1 VSAWRIWVD
10 TGGTFTDCLARDPEG
25 GLHRA
30 KVLSSSCLRLSVAP
44 AGRRRFALTAA
55 PELPAGF
62 LEGAR
67 LRRLGASGGGLRI
80 VRHDVL
86 PPFVELEDEPPGEW
100 MEGEV
105 CEVLFD
111 EEAPVLAA
119 RLVTGTARR
128 CPLPEHELR
137 LATTRGTNA
146 LLERRGGRVALFV
159 TAGFADLLV
168 IGTQQR
174 PELFTLRPDRPPP
187 LYEAVVEVPGRL
199 DATGAE
205 LEPLAPEALA
215 SEVDRLLAAGI
226 DGAAVALLHAYRT
239 PGHEERLACWLE
251 ARGFAHVSRSSALAP
266 RIQLLARGETAVI
279 DAYLWPVIQG
289 YLDAVREQSGAS
301 RLLVMTSAG
310 GLVEA
315 GRFRPRDSL
324 LSGPAGGVVGA
335 AAAGRAAGR
344 KAIIA
349 FDMGGTSTDVSRCAG
364 DLDYRFETRI
374 GGARLLAPAL
384 RIETVAAGGGS
395 ICSFDGSQLKVG
407 PESAG
412 ASPGPACYGA
422 GGPLTLTD
430 VNLLLGRLDPDR
442 SGIPLAP
449 EAASRRADELAAAI
463 AAGEPLAWSEDGR
476 GRGPDTSCLAHGEAT
491 SRREA
496 FLLGLLRIADERMAE
511 AVRRISVRRGYDPA
525 EHALVAFGGAG
536 PQHACALAELLG
548 IATVLVPP
556 DAGLLSALGLG
567 HARLERFAERQVL
580 RPLEEV
586 EERVPEWLAELAQ
599 AARRELASDGAG
611 GPYAVRHLAAL
622 RLLGQESTLEVEA
635 GSGAVLELAFRHAYR
650 ELYGYEPEG
659 RPVELESLK
668 VVAAAGPEEE
678 PAPPAEAAEHPAEPV
693 ATTRVLFEAG
703 WTETSV
709 FERAGLAP
717 GGRIRGPALVF
728 ESHCTTVV
736 PPGWGLRV
744 DGSRALVLER

>member
-44 AGRRRFALTAA
+44 VGGRRLALAA
-55 PELPAGF
+55 ASELPAGF

-67 LRRLGASGGGLRI
+67 LRRLGASGDGLRI
-80 VRHDVL
+80 ARHEVL
-86 PPFVELEDEPPGEW
+86 PPLIELENEPPGEW
-100 MEGEV
+100 AEGEV
-105 CEVLFD
+105 CEALFD

-119 RLVTGTARR
+119 RLVTGTAGR

-199 DATGAE
+199 DAAGAE
-205 LEPLAPEALA
+205 LEPLDPEALA
-215 SEVDRLLAAGI
+215 SEVDRLLAAGV
-226 DGAAVALLHAYRT
+226 DGAAVALLHAYRS
-239 PGHEERLACWLE
+239 PEHEERLAWWLE

-266 RIQLLARGETAVI
+266 RIQLLARGETAVV

-289 YLDAVREQSGAS
+289 YLDAVREQGGAS

-310 GLVEA
+310 GLVDA

-344 KAIIA
+344 EAIIA
-349 FDMGGTSTDVSRCAG
+349 FDMGGTSTDVSRWAG

-442 SGIPLAP
+442 CGIPLAP
-449 EAASRRADELAAAI
+449 EAASRRAAELAAAI
-463 AAGEPLAWSEDGR
+463 AAGEPLSWSEAGQERVPGSSPLRDE
-476 GRGPDTSCLAHGEAT
+476 EAAA
-491 SRREA
+491 RREA
-496 FLLGLLRIADERMAE
+496 LLLGLLRIADERMAE
-511 AVRRISVRRGYDPA
+511 AVRRISVRRGYDPV

-586 EERVPEWLAELAQ
+586 EERVPEWLAELAA
-599 AARRELASDGAG
+599 AARRELAGDGVG
-611 GPYAVRHLAAL
+611 GPCSVRRLAGL

-635 GSGAVLELAFRHAYR
+635 GSGAVLERAFRHAYR

-678 PAPPAEAAEHPAEPV
+678 PASPAEATEHAAEPV
-693 ATTRVLFEAG
+693 ARTRVLFAG
-703 WTETSV
+703 GWAETAA
-709 FERAGLAP
+709 FERARLAP
-717 GGRIRGPALVF
+717 GGRVRGPALVF

-736 PPGWGLRV
+736 PPGWDLRI
-744 DGSRALVLER
+744 DASRTLVLER

>member
-1 VSAWRIWVD
+1 MRGWRIWVD

-30 KVLSSSCLRLSVAP
+30 KVLSSSCLRLRVEP
-44 AGRRRFALTAA
+44 AGGRRLALAA
-55 PELPAGF
+55 ASELPAGF

-67 LRRLGASGGGLRI
+67 LRRLGAPGDGLRI
-80 VRHDVL
+80 ARHHIL
-86 PPFVELEDEPPGEW
+86 PPLIELENEPPGEW
-100 MEGEV
+100 AAGGVFEAR
-105 CEVLFD
+105 FD

-119 RLVTGTARR
+119 RLVTGTAGRR
-128 CPLPEHELR
+128 PLPEHELR

-199 DATGAE
+199 DAAGAE
-205 LEPLAPEALA
+205 LEPFDPEALA
-215 SEVDRLLAAGI
+215 SEVDRLLVAGV
-226 DGAAVALLHAYRT
+226 DGAAVALLHSYRCAD
-239 PGHEERLACWLE
+239 HEERLACWLE

-266 RIQLLARGETAVI
+266 RIQLLARAETAVV

-289 YLDAVREQSGAS
+289 YLDAVRAQSEAS

-344 KAIIA
+344 EAVIA
-349 FDMGGTSTDVSRCAG
+349 FDMGGTSTDVSRWAG
-364 DLDYRFETRI
+364 DLDYRFDTRI

-430 VNLLLGRLDPDR
+430 VNLLLGRLDPHR
-442 SGIPLAP
+442 FGIPLAP
-449 EAASRRADELAAAI
+449 EAASRRADELAAAV
-463 AAGEPLAWSEDGR
+463 AAGEPPSWSREGQGGAPGISR
-476 GRGPDTSCLAHGEAT
+476 LPDDEAT

-496 FLLGLLRIADERMAE
+496 LLLGLLRIADERMAE

-586 EERVPEWLAELAQ
+586 EERVPEWLAELAE
-599 AARRELASDGAG
+599 AARGELAGDGAG
-611 GPYAVRHLAAL
+611 GPGTVRHLAGL
-622 RLLGQESTLEVEA
+622 RLLGQEATLEVEA
-635 GSGAVLELAFRHAYR
+635 GPGAVLEPAFRRAYR

-659 RPVELESLK
+659 RAVELESLK
-668 VVAAAGPEEE
+668 VVAAAGAEEL
-678 PAPPAEAAEHPAEPV
+678 PTPPAVALKRAAEPV
-693 ATTRVLFEAG
+693 ATARVLFARG
-703 WTETSV
+703 WAETTA
-709 FERAGLAP
+709 FERPGLAP
-717 GGRIRGPALVF
+717 GSCLRGPALVF